1 VKLNNLK
8 IAPRLGIAVEVSLFG
23 LCVAGALALY
33 VVKEA
38 MFDARVERLH
48 AIVDRAGNIQSV
60 AAGSNEINS
69 HIGGVTTAAAATG
82 TAATDVL
89 SNVREFDI
97 QSGTLRGAV
106 DGFLAKVRAA

>member
-8 IAPRLGIAVEVSLFG
+8 IAPKLGIAVEVSLFG

-38 MFDARVERLH
+38 MFDARV
-48 AIVDRAGNIQSV
+48 D
-60 AAGSNEINS
+60 S
-69 HIGGVTTAAAATG
+69 HPGGVTTAAAATG

-89 SNVREFDI
+89 SNARELDI

>member
-48 AIVDRAGNIQSV
+48 AIVDRAGNIQS
-60 AAGSNEINS
+60 
-69 HIGGVTTAAAATG
+69 
-82 TAATDVL
+82 
-89 SNVREFDI
+89 
-97 QSGTLRGAV
+97 GTLRGAV

>member
-1 VKLNNLK
+1 MKLNNLK
-8 IAPRLGIAVEVSLFG
+8 IAPKLGIAVEVSLFG

-48 AIVDRAGNIQSV
+48 AIVDMARNIQSV

-69 HIGGVTTAAAATG
+69 HLGGVTTAAAATG

-89 SNVREFDI
+89 SNAHELDI